1 MIKRAADTIYTY
13 RFIKTLVLDWNRT
26 KAFKLGLIDDKGKR
40 IRSPETS
47 EEKNALTFFHRV
59 VFNIKRLFDLMPG
72 GIIRRLGTFT
82 AALRLLKEAT
92 GLPEDKFIPILEKVY
107 DVKFNECLAENTEEE
122 LENGVYTLTVDL
134 PTNNIDLPQG
144 TQIEI
149 LEKDDIFYGSQF
161 YKAKHLLSNEIIYVN
176 SDIVDE
182 TTGFSV
188 STVNVAD
195 IPRPL
200 RSPSGDRY
208 QKFKIPA
215 SLFNKINSGRDKYQR
230 WNKYLDLTDENQAMI
245 ANFCK
250 KYKNATVIIED
261 EVTGCTRALK
271 PNSLGEFK
279 T

>member
-1 MIKRAADTIYTY
+1 MIKRTADAIYTY

-26 KAFKLGLIDDKGKR
+26 KAFQLGLIDDKGKR
-40 IRSPETS
+40 LRSPETT

-59 VFNIKRLFDLMPG
+59 VFNVKRLFNLVPG
-72 GIIRRLGTFT
+72 GIVRRLSTFA

-92 GLPEDKFIPILEKVY
+92 DLPEDEIIPILEKVY
-107 DVKFNECLAENTEEE
+107 NIKFEECLTENTEQE
-122 LENGVYTLTVDL
+122 LETGAYTLAVDL
-134 PTNNIDLPQG
+134 PIYNIDLPEG
-144 TQIEI
+144 TQITI
-149 LEKDDIFYGSQF
+149 LEKADVFYGSQF

-176 SDIVDE
+176 SSMVEE
-182 TTGFSV
+182 TAGFSV

-271 PNSLGEFK
+271 PNSIGEFK